1 MTTHTTPAVSQTPGT
16 PDQSGPDAPGRRRGP
31 SFSRIPAVA
40 MVGFFLVVVVVFFSI
55 ASDRFLTPN
64 NATTIIS
71 TASVI
76 MLVSLGQLLVVISG
90 GFDLSI
96 GGVVPLA
103 SVVFATLTTAG
114 WGMLGALGIT
124 LLVGLA
130 VGLANTLFIVRL
142 KINPLITTL
151 ATTSV
156 TAGIAFTIAGGQTL
170 SVPAE
175 AGLLGDKAIG
185 SLPWHVL
192 LMVVLVVVLHLV
204 LQHTLFGRRIYM
216 TGGNPEAAR
225 LAGVRTLLIGG
236 SVYSISA
243 VLAALAGVVLAS
255 QLLAASGG
263 IGANITMQS
272 LAAVV
277 LGGAALTGG
286 RGTVIGA
293 VIGVLL
299 LGVIANGMT
308 ILLVPSFYQQVVT
321 GLVLL
326 AAVTLSRFQDRSRR
340 VA

>member
-1 MTTHTTPAVSQTPGT
+1 
-16 PDQSGPDAPGRRRGP
+16 
-31 SFSRIPAVA
+31 

-114 WGMLGALGIT
+114 WGMPGALGVT

-192 LMVVLVVVLHLV
+192 LMVLLVIVLHLV
-204 LQHTLFGRRIYM
+204 LQHTLYGRRIYM

-225 LAGVRTLLIGG
+225 LAGVRTLLVGG

-286 RGTVIGA
+286 RGTVVGA

>member
-1 MTTHTTPAVSQTPGT
+1 MTTNTTPAVSQTPGT
-16 PDQSGPDAPGRRRGP
+16 PDQSSPDAPGRRRGP

-192 LMVVLVVVLHLV
+192 LMVVLVIVLHLV
-204 LQHTLFGRRIYM
+204 LQHTLYGRRIYM